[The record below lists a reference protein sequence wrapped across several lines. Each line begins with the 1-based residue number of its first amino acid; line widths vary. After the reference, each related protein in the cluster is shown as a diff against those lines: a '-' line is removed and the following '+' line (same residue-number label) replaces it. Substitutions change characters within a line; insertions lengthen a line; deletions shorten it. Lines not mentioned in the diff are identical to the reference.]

1 MEIEAIRIGLDLLYF
16 WQITPNQFKKCVTV
30 YKEKEKNRV
39 IEQDFLNHI
48 LGKYISFAFNDPK
61 KYPRKNFLSKDLELV
76 DMTDEEMEE
85 MAKRNVRMM
94 GGVINDNR

>member
-1 MEIEAIRIGLDLLYF
+1 MEIEAIRIGLNLLYF
-16 WQITPNQFKKCVTV
+16 WQLTPNQFKKYVTV
-30 YKEKEKNRV
+30 YQEKEKNRV

-61 KYPRKNFLSKDLELV
+61 KYPRKSFLNKEKELV
-76 DMTDEEMEE
+76 EMTDNEMEE

-94 GGVINDNR
+94 GGVIK

>member
-16 WQITPNQFKKCVTV
+16 WHLTPKQFNKYVTV
-30 YKEKEKNRV
+30 YNEKEKNRL

-48 LGKYISFAFNDPK
+48 LGKYICFAFNDPK
-61 KYPRKNFLSKDLELV
+61 KYPKKSFLSKEKELV
-76 DMTDEEMEE
+76 VMTDEEMEE

-94 GGVINDNR
+94 GGVIK